1 MDEKNERIAD
11 IIAEKRRQAEAIER
25 VCAER
30 MGLSKLASDY
40 LVRELVTKIRREADR
55 LEAAWKREKA
65 AIEADALAVGGLVEA
80 SRATTEKSSAV
91 GDAAHKRKLSKK
103 RPKNGVD
110 FGQLGNGAK
119 MRKAL
124 LFVKQYFDK
133 IDPFNIETY
142 TFAQIEV
149 DYIKAAISAALA
161 APPRNCDVGT
171 AQEQEERYLKLK
183 REHVDR
189 LARCP
194 AVGPSFFFPDSLY
207 WAQMPYEAKMG
218 GNDGV

>member
-1 MDEKNERIAD
+1 MAETNKTITD
-11 IIAEKRRQAEAIER
+11 IIAERRRQAEEIER
-25 VCAER
+25 VCADEIKR
-30 MGLSKLASDY
+30 GV
-40 LVRELVTKIRREADR
+40 LVSEQFAAGIRDLVADIRQEADR

-80 SRATTEKSSAV
+80 SRATVENSSAV
-91 GDAAHKRKLSKK
+91 GDAAHRRELSKNTS
-103 RPKNGVD
+103 KNGVD

-149 DYIKAAISAALA
+149 DYIKAAISAALS
-161 APPRNCDVGT
+161 APPRNCDVMSLAVAKKVWYIKEIMPRLNGDLPLGK
-171 AQEQEERYLKLK
+171 EIPFEEWF
-183 REHVDR
+183 V
-189 LARCP
+189 AP
-194 AVGPSFFFPDSLY
+194 A
-207 WAQMPYEAKMG
+207 AEKEG
-218 GNDGV
+218 GEK